1 MREIPVVQ
9 SVSNS
14 MVKHAYSLKVPKKA
28 KQAEDFLC
36 EGFHLVKEALETGLT
51 VRYLFA
57 TAQAYATA
65 EGSQIL
71 ETAHQHKIRC
81 FEIPSKIVSYL
92 ADTVTP
98 QGILAVV
105 KKPAPEWPATTPA
118 LLLAAFQIQDA
129 GNLGTLFRSAEAF
142 GAGGILLTEG
152 CCDPF
157 NPKAVRASM
166 GSLFRIPFMGGKSWE
181 DHMAWLDENV
191 FRSVALTG
199 TAPKTLFELDLTG
212 PTAFW
217 IGTEGTG
224 LPEALSARAWERA
237 SIPMKGKV
245 ESLNAGVAASLAL
258 FFAQFRARF
267 LTPPGV
273 GDKL

>member
-14 MVKHAYSLKVPKKA
+14 MVKHAYSLKIPKKI
-28 KQAEDFLC
+28 KEAEDFLC
-36 EGFHLVKEALETGLT
+36 EGFHLVREAMESGLNI
-51 VRYLFA
+51 RYLFA
-57 TAQAYATA
+57 TVQAYASA

-71 ETAHQHKIRC
+71 EAAHRGKIKC
-81 FEIPSKIVSYL
+81 FEINSKIVSYL

-105 KKPAPEWPATTPA
+105 QKPRLEWPASPPA
-118 LLLAAFQIQDA
+118 ITLAAYQLQDA

-152 CCDPF
+152 TCDPF
-157 NPKAVRASM
+157 NPKVVRASM
-166 GSLFRIPFMGGKSWE
+166 GSLFRMPFMEGKSWE
-181 DHMAWLDENV
+181 DQMAWLEEKGI
-191 FRSVALTG
+191 RSIALTG
-199 TAPKTLFELDLTG
+199 KAQKTIFELDLSK
-212 PTAFW
+212 PAVFW
-217 IGTEGTG
+217 IGSEGFG
-224 LPEALSARAWERA
+224 LPEVLENRAWERA
-237 SIPMKGKV
+237 KIPMTGKA

-258 FFAQFRARF
+258 FYAQFRAGF
-267 LTPPGV
+267 LTPQGT